1 MEQEHDPETVNHC
14 AVQYL
19 LEVKRRRASLTWTR
33 EQYRQTKDDFDE
45 MCSSPL
51 PGYAPAVKAHQ
62 DKVSKAYILLEESRD
77 RLAREI
83 AESMAFLSQA
93 HDICFAE
100 GGDLYEMACYMH
112 YVEDKKWKDLEKP
125 LGYSYSHLT
134 NDVRTKGLQR
144 IYDKMPEE
152 FRRDT
157 IPSAGLH
164 DASKARLA
172 ENQKKPEA

>member
-1 MEQEHDPETVNHC
+1 MEQEHDPGTVNHC

-33 EQYRQTKDDFDE
+33 EEYRQTKDDFDE

-51 PGYAPAVKAHQ
+51 PGYASGIKAYR

-93 HDICFAE
+93 HTICFE
-100 GGDLYEMACYMH
+100 GGGDLAEMACYLH
-112 YVEDKKWKDLEKP
+112 YVEGKGWKAISAS
-125 LGYSYSHLT
+125 LGYSLGHIR
-134 NDVRTKGLQR
+134 NDIRKTGLRR

-172 ENQKKPEA
+172 ENQTKPDA